1 MDSLKKVI
9 KILIGILVIVIA
21 IKFFIYALPFIIVL
35 LLGYLIYM
43 KVKENNNQETV
54 NNTRST
60 NKKSKVIEGEVVKE
74 NIEN

>member
-1 MDSLKKVI
+1 MDILKKVI
-9 KILIGILVIVIA
+9 KILITILVIVFA

-60 NKKSKVIEGEVVKE
+60 NEKSKVLEGEVVKE
-74 NIEN
+74 RVDD